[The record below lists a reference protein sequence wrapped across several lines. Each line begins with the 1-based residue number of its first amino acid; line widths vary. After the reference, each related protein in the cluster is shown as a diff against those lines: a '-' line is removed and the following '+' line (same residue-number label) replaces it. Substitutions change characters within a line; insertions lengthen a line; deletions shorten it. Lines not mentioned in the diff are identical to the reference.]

1 MIDVLV
7 PRICPGNSKRY
18 IVCGDQT
25 ITVVMPRALGPR
37 LGLFL
42 VWVKGNYLIVSKPSP
57 QEEVLLSASHDKTVR
72 IWDLRARGKGPI
84 QVLTGAV
91 DSVLCLMTHGDVP
104 WLGRLEG
111 WEIALY

>member
-1 MIDVLV
+1 MYLYPASALEIPKDIL
-7 PRICPGNSKRY
+7 S
-18 IVCGDQT
+18 
-25 ITVVMPRALGPR
+25 VVIKQSPLSCLGPR

-42 VWVKGNYLIVSKPSP
+42 VWVKGNYRNYLIVSKPS

-104 WLGRLEG
+104 WF
-111 WEIALY
+111 

>member
-7 PRICPGNSKRY
+7 PSICSGNSKRY
-18 IVCGDQT
+18 IVCGEQT
-25 ITVVMPRALGPR
+25 VTVVIVMPSF
-37 LGLFL
+37 GLFL
-42 VWVKGNYLIVSKPSP
+42 VWVKGNYLIVSKPP
-57 QEEVLLSASHDKTVR
+57 FQEEVLLSASHDKTVR

-111 WEIALY
+111 WEIGS

>member
-1 MIDVLV
+1 MYLYPASALEIPKDIL
-7 PRICPGNSKRY
+7 S
-18 IVCGDQT
+18 
-25 ITVVMPRALGPR
+25 VVIKQSPLSCLGPG

-84 QVLTGAV
+84 QVLTGTV

-104 WLGRLEG
+104 WLRRLEG